1 MDRTQVQTP
10 RTVLVIANSD
20 VRDPG
25 SGPKHVTLD
34 PQLRSMLQ
42 WLAASIAD
50 IPQIQLSPDRELQQV
65 IVAIFLT
72 NRFPL
77 WSSLVSTKTLF
88 KPRHVASVKEVIL
101 SVIVCFEGQQSC
113 KVLCWFPPYCALLWR
128 QTAEKHQLL

>member
-1 MDRTQVQTP
+1 MQTP

-42 WLAASIAD
+42 WLAASMAD

-65 IVAIFLT
+65 IVAIFLK
-72 NRFPL
+72 PQ
-77 WSSLVSTKTLF
+77 TKATRAFVL
-88 KPRHVASVKEVIL
+88 PDQLICCCS
-101 SVIVCFEGQQSC
+101 GQ
-113 KVLCWFPPYCALLWR
+113 V
-128 QTAEKHQLL
+128 